1 MADGF
6 HEKLVDASIE
16 KVWEIVSDLEKWA
29 ALVPGYMEHT
39 IISDAESEWKFK
51 VDAGLFKKKIHAKV
65 EIKEWVKPN
74 KVSFTLTGLNEKFTG
89 SGSFEASRL
98 TTHETVVR
106 GRLSIKPDSSMGKLI
121 TPIIERMVPDM
132 TRELTNNVSDE
143 IERLYSH
150 NL

>member
-1 MADGF
+1 MAEGF
-6 HEKLVDASIE
+6 HEKPVDASIE
-16 KVWEIVSDLEKWA
+16 NVWDFVSVLEKWA

-39 IISDAESEWKFK
+39 IISDKESEWKFK

-65 EIKEWVKPN
+65 EIKEWVKPD

-98 TTHETVVR
+98 SRHETTVR

-121 TPIIERMVPDM
+121 TPIIERIVPDM
-132 TRELTNNVSDE
+132 TKELTNNVSDE
-143 IERLYSH
+143 IEKLYFH

>member
-1 MADGF
+1 MANGF
-6 HEKLVDASIE
+6 HEKLVDASID
-16 KVWEIVSDLEKWA
+16 KVWDLVSDLEKWA

-65 EIKEWVKPN
+65 EIKEWIKPN
-74 KVSFTLTGLNEKFTG
+74 KVSFTLTGLNEKFSG

-98 TTHETVVR
+98 STYETIVR
-106 GRLSIKPDSSMGKLI
+106 GKLSIRPDSSMGKLI

>member
-16 KVWEIVSDLEKWA
+16 KVWDFVSDLDKWA

-51 VDAGLFKKKIHAKV
+51 VDAVLFRKKIHAKV
-65 EIKEWVKPN
+65 EIKEWVKPG

-89 SGSFEASRL
+89 SGSFQASRL
-98 TTHETVVR
+98 STHETIVR
-106 GRLSIKPDSSMGKLI
+106 GRLSISPDSSMGKLI
-121 TPIIERMVPDM
+121 TPMIERKVPEM
-132 TRELTNNVSDE
+132 TREFTNNVSDE